1 MVLPAIVFPRLVR
14 CDGVMSSRNLL
25 NRIPLLMKI
34 APGILPLNLN
44 RKLQQQGLVGKKNS
58 FQCLNDILCV
68 RVRSGLFS
76 CFLESSLRVEE
87 GKISVLLL
95 SGCSKR
101 EREREQLI

>member
-25 NRIPLLMKI
+25 NQIPLLMKI

-58 FQCLNDILCV
+58 FQCLNDSPLCTCEI
-68 RVRSGLFS
+68 GPFFLFP
-76 CFLESSLRVEE
+76 
-87 GKISVLLL
+87 
-95 SGCSKR
+95 
-101 EREREQLI
+101 